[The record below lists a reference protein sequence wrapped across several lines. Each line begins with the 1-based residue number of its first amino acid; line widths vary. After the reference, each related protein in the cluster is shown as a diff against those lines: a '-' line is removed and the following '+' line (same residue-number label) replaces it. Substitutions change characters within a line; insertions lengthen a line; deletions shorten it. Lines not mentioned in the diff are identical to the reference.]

1 LKRKAEREAS
11 SKKAEKKSAQPCY
24 YTVDGIVKR
33 GLPVLSITCVLGIG
47 VGQIL
52 NLKENSLLSMPAL
65 LILIP
70 ALIKIG
76 GDTGSM
82 LGARLS
88 SAFHMGLG
96 EHLHKNPV
104 VHNSLIA
111 AAIVGFVSSG
121 SVTVLVWIASQ
132 LLGYGMPFLILL
144 KISLIAVCIELV
156 VVHSATIGIAFAS
169 HRFGIDP
176 DDTVIPFIATL
187 GDLVG
192 VVGIFIALGLL
203 DII

>member
-1 LKRKAEREAS
+1 LRKARGQTS
-11 SKKAEKKSAQPCY
+11 Y
-24 YTVDGIVKR
+24 YTVRGIVQR
-33 GLPVLSITCVLGIG
+33 GIPVLSITCVMGIM

-52 NLKENSLLSMPAL
+52 NTRENSLLSMPAI

-70 ALIKIG
+70 SLIKIG

-96 EHLHKNPV
+96 DRIYRNPV
-104 VHNSLIA
+104 VHNSVIA
-111 AAIVGFVSSG
+111 ALIVGFVSSI
-121 SVTVLVWIASQ
+121 SVSVLVFLASKFM
-132 LLGYGMPFLILL
+132 GFGMPFITLL
-144 KISLIAVCIELV
+144 EISLIAVIIELSV
-156 VVHSATIGIAFAS
+156 VYSATVGIAFAS

-176 DDTVIPFIATL
+176 DDTVIPLIASL

-192 VVGIFIALGLL
+192 VTGIFIALHLL
-203 DII
+203 NIL

>member
-1 LKRKAEREAS
+1 L
-11 SKKAEKKSAQPCY
+11 KKAGRQTSY
-24 YTVDGIVKR
+24 YTVKGIIRR
-33 GLPVLSITCVLGIG
+33 GLPVLSVTCVMGII

-52 NLKENSLLSMPAL
+52 NARENSLLSMPAI

-70 ALIKIG
+70 SLIKIG

-96 EHLHKNPV
+96 DRIYKNPV
-104 VHNSLIA
+104 VYNSVIA
-111 AAIVGFVSSG
+111 ASIVGIASSISVS
-121 SVTVLVWIASQ
+121 VLVFLASR
-132 LLGYGMPFLILL
+132 LMGFGMPYVTLL
-144 KISLIAVCIELV
+144 KISLIAVVIELSV
-156 VVHSATIGIAFAS
+156 VYSTTVGIAFAS

-176 DDTVIPFIATL
+176 DDTVIPLIASL

-192 VVGIFIALGLL
+192 VTGIFVALHLL
-203 DII
+203 NIL

>member
-1 LKRKAEREAS
+1 MRKQGRQTS
-11 SKKAEKKSAQPCY
+11 Y
-24 YTVDGIVKR
+24 YTVRGIIQR
-33 GLPVLSITCVLGIG
+33 GLPVLTITCVMGIV

-52 NLKENSLLSMPAL
+52 NTREDSLLSMPAI

-70 ALIKIG
+70 SLIKIG

-96 EHLHKNPV
+96 DRIHRNPV
-104 VHNSLIA
+104 VHNSVIA
-111 AAIVGFVSSG
+111 ASIVGFVSSIFV
-121 SVTVLVWIASQ
+121 SMLVFLASK
-132 LLGYGMPFLILL
+132 LMGFGMPFFTLL
-144 KISLIAVCIELV
+144 GISLIAVIIELSIV
-156 VVHSATIGIAFAS
+156 YSATVGIAFAS

-176 DDTVIPFIATL
+176 DDTVIPFIASL

-192 VVGIFIALGLL
+192 VIGILIALHLL
-203 DII
+203 EIV

>member
-1 LKRKAEREAS
+1 LKKPGH
-11 SKKAEKKSAQPCY
+11 QTPY
-24 YTVDGIVKR
+24 YTVNGIIQR
-33 GLPVLSITCVLGIG
+33 GLPVLLIACIMGIF

-52 NLKENSLLSMPAL
+52 NSREKNLISMPAI

-70 ALIKIG
+70 SLIKIG

-96 EHLHKNPV
+96 DNLRSNPV
-104 VHNSLIA
+104 VHNSVIA
-111 AAIVGFVSSG
+111 ASIVGFVSSI
-121 SVTVLVWIASQ
+121 SVSILVFLASSF
-132 LLGYGMPFLILL
+132 LGFGMPFLTILE
-144 KISLIAVCIELV
+144 ISLIAVVIELSV
-156 VVHSATIGIAFAS
+156 VYCATVAIAFIS

-176 DDTVIPFIATL
+176 DDTVIPFIASL

-192 VVGIFIALGLL
+192 VTGIFIALYML
-203 DII
+203 DIL

>member
-1 LKRKAEREAS
+1 MAIL
-11 SKKAEKKSAQPCY
+11 
-24 YTVDGIVKR
+24 
-33 GLPVLSITCVLGIG
+33 

-52 NLKENSLLSMPAL
+52 NSREEHLISMPAI

-70 ALIKIG
+70 SLIKIG

-96 EHLHKNPV
+96 DNLRSNPIV
-104 VHNSLIA
+104 RNSVIA
-111 AAIVGFVSSG
+111 ASIVGFISSISVSI
-121 SVTVLVWIASQ
+121 LVFLASS
-132 LLGYGMPFLILL
+132 LLGFGMSLL
-144 KISLIAVCIELV
+144 TLLQISLIAVAIELTV
-156 VVHSATIGIAFAS
+156 VYSATVAIAFAS

-176 DDTVIPFIATL
+176 DDTVIPFIASL

-192 VVGIFIALGLL
+192 VAGILIALHLL
-203 DII
+203 NIL

>member
-1 LKRKAEREAS
+1 M
-11 SKKAEKKSAQPCY
+11 
-24 YTVDGIVKR
+24 GI
-33 GLPVLSITCVLGIG
+33 L

-52 NLKENSLLSMPAL
+52 NSREKSLISMPAI

-70 ALIKIG
+70 SLIKIG

-96 EHLHKNPV
+96 DNLRSNPV
-104 VHNSLIA
+104 VRNSVIA
-111 AAIVGFVSSG
+111 ASIVGFVSSI
-121 SVTVLVWIASQ
+121 SVSILVYLASSF
-132 LLGYGMPFLILL
+132 LGYGIPFLPVLE
-144 KISLIAVCIELV
+144 ISLIAVVIELSFV
-156 VVHSATIGIAFAS
+156 YSATVAIAFAS

-176 DDTVIPFIATL
+176 DDTVIPFIASL

-192 VVGIFIALGLL
+192 VMGIFIALHLL
-203 DII
+203 NIL

>member
-1 LKRKAEREAS
+1 M
-11 SKKAEKKSAQPCY
+11 KKPGHQAPY
-24 YTVDGIVKR
+24 YTVNGIIQR
-33 GLPVLSITCVLGIG
+33 GLPVLLITCVMGIF

-52 NLKENSLLSMPAL
+52 NSREKSLVSMPAI

-70 ALIKIG
+70 SLIKIG

-96 EHLHKNPV
+96 DNLRSNPV
-104 VHNSLIA
+104 VHNSVIA
-111 AAIVGFVSSG
+111 ASIVGFVSSI
-121 SVTVLVWIASQ
+121 SVSILVFLASSF
-132 LLGYGMPFLILL
+132 LGFGMPFLTILE
-144 KISLIAVCIELV
+144 ISLIAVVIELSV
-156 VVHSATIGIAFAS
+156 VYCATVAIAFIS

-176 DDTVIPFIATL
+176 DDTVIPFIASL

-192 VVGIFIALGLL
+192 VTGIFIALYML
-203 DII
+203 DIL

>member
-1 LKRKAEREAS
+1 MRKKGS
-11 SKKAEKKSAQPCY
+11 QTSY
-24 YTVDGIVKR
+24 YTVRGIIQR
-33 GLPVLSITCVLGIG
+33 GLPVLSITCVIGII
-47 VGQIL
+47 VGQML
-52 NLKENSLLSMPAL
+52 NTRENSLLSMPAI

-96 EHLHKNPV
+96 DRIYRNPV
-104 VHNSLIA
+104 VHNSVIA
-111 AAIVGFVSSG
+111 AAIVGFVSSI
-121 SVTVLVWIASQ
+121 SVSVLVFLASKFM
-132 LLGYGMPFLILL
+132 GFGMPFLTLL
-144 KISLIAVCIELV
+144 EISLIAVVIELIV
-156 VVHSATIGIAFAS
+156 VYSATVAIAFAS

-176 DDTVIPFIATL
+176 DDTVIPIIASL

-192 VVGIFIALGLL
+192 VMGIFIALHLL
-203 DII
+203 EIL

>member
-1 LKRKAEREAS
+1 MRKTGH
-11 SKKAEKKSAQPCY
+11 QTPY
-24 YTVDGIVKR
+24 YTVNGIIQR
-33 GLPVLSITCVLGIG
+33 GLPVLFIACIMGIL

-52 NLKENSLLSMPAL
+52 NSREKSLISMPAI

-70 ALIKIG
+70 SLIKIG

-96 EHLHKNPV
+96 DNLRSNPV
-104 VHNSLIA
+104 VRNSVIA
-111 AAIVGFVSSG
+111 ASIVGLVSSI
-121 SVTVLVWIASQ
+121 SVSILVYLASSF
-132 LLGYGMPFLILL
+132 LGYGIPFFPLL
-144 KISLIAVCIELV
+144 EISLIAVVIELSFV
-156 VVHSATIGIAFAS
+156 YSATVAIAFAS

-176 DDTVIPFIATL
+176 DDTVIPFIASL

-192 VVGIFIALGLL
+192 VTGIFIALHLL
-203 DII
+203 NIL

>member
-1 LKRKAEREAS
+1 M
-11 SKKAEKKSAQPCY
+11 
-24 YTVDGIVKR
+24 GI
-33 GLPVLSITCVLGIG
+33 L

-52 NLKENSLLSMPAL
+52 NSREKNLISMPAI

-70 ALIKIG
+70 SLIKIG

-96 EHLHKNPV
+96 DNIKSNPV
-104 VHNSLIA
+104 AHNSVIA
-111 AAIVGFVSSG
+111 ASIVGFVSSI
-121 SVTVLVWIASQ
+121 SVTILVFLASSF
-132 LLGYGMPFLILL
+132 LGFEMPFFTLL
-144 KISLIAVCIELV
+144 KISSIAMVIELSV
-156 VVHSATIGIAFAS
+156 VYCATIAIAFIS

-176 DDTVIPFIATL
+176 DDTVIPFIASL

-192 VVGIFIALGLL
+192 VTGIFIALHVLNIL
-203 DII
+203 

>member
-1 LKRKAEREAS
+1 M
-11 SKKAEKKSAQPCY
+11 
-24 YTVDGIVKR
+24 GIF
-33 GLPVLSITCVLGIG
+33 

-52 NLKENSLLSMPAL
+52 NTREKSLISMPAI

-70 ALIKIG
+70 SLIKIG

-96 EHLHKNPV
+96 GDNLRSNPV
-104 VHNSLIA
+104 VKNSVIA
-111 AAIVGFVSSG
+111 ASIVGLVSSV
-121 SVTVLVWIASQ
+121 SVSILVFLASSFMGFGMSFFT
-132 LLGYGMPFLILL
+132 LLE
-144 KISLIAVCIELV
+144 ISFIAVIIELLAV
-156 VVHSATIGIAFAS
+156 YSATVAIAIAS

-176 DDTVIPFIATL
+176 DDVVIPFIASL

-192 VVGIFIALGLL
+192 VTGILIALHMLKIL
-203 DII
+203 

>member
-1 LKRKAEREAS
+1 
-11 SKKAEKKSAQPCY
+11 
-24 YTVDGIVKR
+24 
-33 GLPVLSITCVLGIG
+33 VLSISCVMGII

-52 NLKENSLLSMPAL
+52 NSREDSLISMPAI

-70 ALIKIG
+70 SLIKIG

-96 EHLHKNPV
+96 DNLRRNPV
-104 VHNSLIA
+104 VHNSVIA
-111 AAIVGFVSSG
+111 ASIVGFVSSI
-121 SVTVLVWIASQ
+121 SVSILVFLASRFM
-132 LLGYGMPFLILL
+132 GFGMPFLTLL
-144 KISLIAVCIELV
+144 EISLIAVFIELSV
-156 VVHSATIGIAFAS
+156 VYSATVAIAFAS

-176 DDTVIPFIATL
+176 DDTVIPFIASL

-192 VVGIFIALGLL
+192 VSGIFVALHMLKIL
-203 DII
+203 

>member
-1 LKRKAEREAS
+1 LRRARGQTS
-11 SKKAEKKSAQPCY
+11 Y
-24 YTVDGIVKR
+24 YTVRGIVQR
-33 GLPVLSITCVLGIG
+33 GLPVLSITCVMGIV

-52 NLKENSLLSMPAL
+52 NTREDSLLSIPAI

-70 ALIKIG
+70 SLIKIG

-96 EHLHKNPV
+96 DRIHRNPV
-104 VHNSLIA
+104 VHNSVIA
-111 AAIVGFVSSG
+111 ASIVGFVSSI
-121 SVTVLVWIASQ
+121 SVSVLVFLASKFM
-132 LLGYGMPFLILL
+132 GFGMPFITLL
-144 KISLIAVCIELV
+144 KISLIAVVIELSV
-156 VVHSATIGIAFAS
+156 VYSATVGIAFAS

-176 DDTVIPFIATL
+176 DDTVIPFIASL

-192 VVGIFIALGLL
+192 VMGILIALHLL
-203 DII
+203 NIL

>member
-1 LKRKAEREAS
+1 M
-11 SKKAEKKSAQPCY
+11 
-24 YTVDGIVKR
+24 GI
-33 GLPVLSITCVLGIG
+33 L

-52 NLKENSLLSMPAL
+52 NSREKNLISMPAI

-70 ALIKIG
+70 SLIKIG

-96 EHLHKNPV
+96 DNIKSNPV
-104 VHNSLIA
+104 VHNSVIA
-111 AAIVGFVSSG
+111 ASIVGFVSSI
-121 SVTVLVWIASQ
+121 SVTILVFLASSF
-132 LLGYGMPFLILL
+132 LGFRMPFFTLL
-144 KISLIAVCIELV
+144 KISSIAVVIELSV
-156 VVHSATIGIAFAS
+156 VYCATIAIAFIS

-176 DDTVIPFIATL
+176 DDTVIPLIASL

-192 VVGIFIALGLL
+192 VTGIFIALHVLNIL
-203 DII
+203 

>member
-1 LKRKAEREAS
+1 MKRKARVVTS
-11 SKKAEKKSAQPCY
+11 Y
-24 YTVDGIVKR
+24 YTVGGIVRR
-33 GLPVLSITCVLGIG
+33 GLPVLSVTCVIGII

-52 NLKENSLLSMPAL
+52 NSKESSLISMPAL

-96 EHLHKNPV
+96 DHIRRNPV

-111 AAIVGFVSSG
+111 VGIVGVISSVSVSL
-121 SVTVLVWIASQ
+121 LVWIASRMMGFAVPYPT
-132 LLGYGMPFLILL
+132 LLE
-144 KISLIAVCIELV
+144 ISLIAVSIELV
-156 VVHSATIGIAFAS
+156 VVYSATILIAFAS

-176 DDTVIPFIATL
+176 DDTVIPLIATL

-192 VVGIFIALGLL
+192 VTGIFVALNLL
-203 DII
+203 NLV

>member
-1 LKRKAEREAS
+1 MRKKGS
-11 SKKAEKKSAQPCY
+11 QTSY
-24 YTVDGIVKR
+24 YTVRGIIQR
-33 GLPVLSITCVLGIG
+33 GLPVLSITCVIGII

-52 NLKENSLLSMPAL
+52 NTRENSLLSMPAI

-70 ALIKIG
+70 SLIKIG

-96 EHLHKNPV
+96 DRIYRNPV
-104 VHNSLIA
+104 VHNSVIA
-111 AAIVGFVSSG
+111 ASIVGFVSSI
-121 SVTVLVWIASQ
+121 SVSVLVFFASKFM
-132 LLGYGMPFLILL
+132 GFGMPFLTLL
-144 KISLIAVCIELV
+144 EISLIAVVIELTV
-156 VVHSATIGIAFAS
+156 VYSATIAIAFAS

-176 DDTVIPFIATL
+176 DDTVIPIIASL

-192 VVGIFIALGLL
+192 VMGIFIALHLL
-203 DII
+203 EIL

>member
-1 LKRKAEREAS
+1 MRKTGH
-11 SKKAEKKSAQPCY
+11 QTPY
-24 YTVDGIVKR
+24 YTVNGIIQR
-33 GLPVLSITCVLGIG
+33 GLPVLVITCVMGII

-52 NLKENSLLSMPAL
+52 NSREKNLISMPAI

-70 ALIKIG
+70 SLIKIG

-96 EHLHKNPV
+96 DNLRSNPV
-104 VHNSLIA
+104 VHNSVIA
-111 AAIVGFVSSG
+111 ASIVGFVSSI
-121 SVTVLVWIASQ
+121 SVSILVFLASNFM
-132 LLGYGMPFLILL
+132 GFGMPFLVLL
-144 KISLIAVCIELV
+144 EISLIAVTIELSV
-156 VVHSATIGIAFAS
+156 VYSATVAIAFAS

-176 DDTVIPFIATL
+176 DDTVIPFIASL

-192 VVGIFIALGLL
+192 VTGILIALHLL
-203 DII
+203 NIS